1 MDFQADGIAG
11 AKTLYF
17 AKVTRMLGGEWIAG
31 GQDGHGGTE
40 GRQVQLLRVGRGRER
55 SRHSGFCGGRVDRIQ

>member
-1 MDFQADGIAG
+1 MDFQADGIPG

-31 GQDGHGGTE
+31 GQDGRGETE
-40 GRQVQLLRVGRGRER
+40 GRKVQLFR
-55 SRHSGFCGGRVDRIQ
+55 

>member
-1 MDFQADGIAG
+1 MDFQADGIPG

-31 GQDGHGGTE
+31 GQDGCGE
-40 GRQVQLLRVGRGRER
+40 IQGRQVQLLRVGRGREGR
-55 SRHSGFCGGRVDRIQ
+55 RHSGFCGGRVDRT